1 MILKEQLQ
9 KIANVKSIPCVTI
22 SLNTHR
28 THPDNLTDA
37 VSLKNLL
44 KEAEDRLTSEFDK
57 KKIAPLLEKI
67 QTISA
72 KIDLNY
78 SLDSL
83 HIFLSNDTEEIIKSA
98 WQTSHQGVHIAE
110 RFAVRSLIK
119 SNNRSTNYVLML
131 LSQSGVHI
139 YEAVND
145 SIIGEI
151 TNDDFPFAENTLQV
165 ENADQGSNARK
176 VDNMVRE
183 YLNHVD
189 KACVKV
195 HHETGLPC
203 IVIATEDN
211 YSKLQQVA
219 DIPAAYIGHAAINYN
234 HVAPHEIVKQS
245 WKIIESLQQQERTQA
260 ISQMKEAVG
269 TGKVLTDLQEIYQAA
284 LDGRGELL
292 IVHNDFA
299 QPVVMLDER
308 TFDLVEDTNHE
319 NAVDDI
325 VSNIAWEVLS
335 KKGRVVFTTQE
346 DLADLGEI
354 VLQVRY

>member
-1 MILKEQLQ
+1 M
-9 KIANVKSIPCVTI
+9 
-22 SLNTHR
+22 
-28 THPDNLTDA
+28 TDA

-44 KEAEDRLTSEFDK
+44 KEAEDRLTAEFDK
-57 KKIAPLLEKI
+57 KTIAPLLEKI

-98 WQTSHQGVHIAE
+98 WQTSHEGVHIAE

-119 SNNRSTNYVLML
+119 SNNRSTHYLLML
-131 LSQSGVHI
+131 LSQSGVGI

-145 SIIGEI
+145 SIITEI

-189 KACVKV
+189 KAFVKV

-319 NAVDDI
+319 NALDDI

>member
-9 KIANVKSIPCVTI
+9 KIANVKSNPCVTI

-44 KEAEDRLTSEFDK
+44 KEAEDRLTTTLDK
-57 KKIAPLLEKI
+57 KTIAPLLEKI
-67 QTISA
+67 QTITTQ
-72 KIDLNY
+72 IDLNY
-78 SLDSL
+78 NLDSL

-98 WQTSHQGVHIAE
+98 WETSHEGVHISE

-119 SNNRSTNYVLML
+119 SYNRSTNYLLML
-131 LSQSGVHI
+131 LSQSGVQI

-145 SIIGEI
+145 SIVTEI
-151 TNDDFPFAENTLQV
+151 KNDDFPFPENTLQV
-165 ENADQGSNARK
+165 ANADQASNARK

-183 YLNHVD
+183 YLNTVD
-189 KACVKV
+189 KAFVKL
-195 HHETGLPC
+195 HHDTGLAC
-203 IVIATEDN
+203 VVISTEDN
-211 YSKLQQVA
+211 YVKLQEVA
-219 DIPAAYIGHAAINYN
+219 DIPAAYIGHAPINYN

-245 WKIIESLQQQERTQA
+245 WEIIETLQKQQRTDA

-269 TGKVLTDLQEIYQAA
+269 TGKVLTDLQEIYQAS

-292 IVHNDFA
+292 IINNDFS
-299 QPVVMLDER
+299 QPVVMTDER
-308 TFDLVEDTNHE
+308 TFDLVDDANQED
-319 NAVDDI
+319 AIDDI

-335 KKGRVVFTTQE
+335 KKGRVVFTTQA

-354 VLQVRY
+354 ALQVRY

>member
-44 KEAEDRLTSEFDK
+44 KEAEDRLTTAYDK
-57 KKIAPLLEKI
+57 KTIAPLLEKI
-67 QTISA
+67 QTIST

-78 SLDSL
+78 NLDSL
-83 HIFLSNDTEEIIKSA
+83 HIFLSNDTSEIIKSA
-98 WQTSHQGVHIAE
+98 WKTSHAGVHISE
-110 RFAVRSLIK
+110 RFAVRALIQ
-119 SNNRSTNYVLML
+119 SYNRSTNYLLML
-131 LSQSGVHI
+131 LSQSGVKI

-151 TNDDFPFAENTLQV
+151 TNEDFPFQENTLQV
-165 ENADQGSNARK
+165 ANADQASNARK

-183 YLNHVD
+183 YLNTVD
-189 KACVKV
+189 KAFVKL
-195 HHETGLPC
+195 HHETGLPS
-203 IVIATEDN
+203 IVISTEDN
-211 YSKLQQVA
+211 YVKLQEVA

-245 WKIIESLQQQERTQA
+245 LEIIESLQKQQRAEA
-260 ISQMKEAVG
+260 ISQIKEAVG

-292 IVHNDFA
+292 IINNDFS
-299 QPVVMLDER
+299 QPVIMTDER
-308 TFDLVEDTNHE
+308 TFDLVDDPNHE
-319 NAVDDI
+319 NALEDI
-325 VSNIAWEVLS
+325 VSNIAWEVVS
-335 KKGRVVFTTQE
+335 KKGRVVFTTQT

-354 VLQVRY
+354 ALQVRY